1 MLCEDSKSVPGWH
14 HMRSALD
21 ILGAFPSQLL
31 DAESVSSVQKLI
43 QWAIPA
49 LLFSSTALLRKSVF
63 LCLNVLICTMPQPSR
78 EFVVRIPSSLD
89 YRHKL
94 LGTQDARVLILVG
107 ITFLCRKL
115 ENSTQYFLTSYSF
128 ISFSHCSTLISLS
141 PK

>member
-78 EFVVRIPSSLD
+78 EFVVRIPLSLD

-94 LGTQDARVLILVG
+94 LGTQDAQVLILVG